1 MQFYFFFF
9 SFVHLKRYL
18 QAIVRC
24 VPVPSVPQ
32 RTVPQSCITNCF
44 VLTRHHCACLSDQSQ
59 LWFALLVVIF
69 VAVVVGCIAFC
80 VDFPGSRTLCIVQF
94 KL

>member
-1 MQFYFFFF
+1 MHFFVFVLL
-9 SFVHLKRYL
+9 VHLKRYL

-24 VPVPSVPQ
+24 MPSVPQ
-32 RTVPQSCITNCF
+32 SCVTNCF

-59 LWFALLVVIF
+59 LWFALLVVI
-69 VAVVVGCIAFC
+69 VVVVVVGFCIAFC